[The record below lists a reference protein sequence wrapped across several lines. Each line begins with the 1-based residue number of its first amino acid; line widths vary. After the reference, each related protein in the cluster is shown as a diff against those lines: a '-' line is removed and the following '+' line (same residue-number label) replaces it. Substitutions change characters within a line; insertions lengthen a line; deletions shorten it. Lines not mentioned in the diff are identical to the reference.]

1 MDEQTIIK
9 QIREL
14 AEKLGKTPTK
24 REYNKVYRPTYNNIK
39 FGRFSLMVEKA
50 GLTLNYFCL
59 SDEEIKRKFKN
70 YIEKNGVPACGSIK
84 IKGLPSFDV
93 VQKRWGTYENFLKEI
108 GYSGNLT
115 RFSKKYTK
123 DEMIKFLQ
131 EKVDD
136 GSFRLHKDLKTK
148 KELPYIDTVY
158 KILDCKSFD
167 DVIKIIDREKYFK
180 KYKTK
185 ETSKIEKT
193 NEELISDYIKLS
205 KKINKTVYGATRF
218 DTVKYLGI
226 YSNFYAMRF
235 GSFSNF
241 RKEAGFE
248 KFKNIKPKF
257 TKEEVTELLLDEIKN
272 KGRLLKV
279 REIDA
284 DENFP
289 SLTTI
294 YCLFRTC
301 KIKEIYEKIG
311 ANKIIK

>member
-9 QIREL
+9 QIRDL
-14 AEKLGKTPTK
+14 AEKLGKTPTR
-24 REYNKVYRPTYNNIK
+24 REYNKVYRPAYNNKK
-39 FGRFSLMVEKA
+39 FGSFSLIVEKA
-50 GLTLNYFCL
+50 GLTSNRFCL
-59 SDEEIKRKFKN
+59 SDEEVKQKFKE
-70 YIEKNGVPACGSIK
+70 YIEKNGIPACRSVK

-93 VQKRWGTYENFLKEI
+93 VINRWGSYENFLKEI
-108 GYSGNLT
+108 GYSGKLNKFHKNYI
-115 RFSKKYTK
+115 R

-136 GSFRLHKDLKTK
+136 GSFRCNKDLKTK
-148 KELPYIDTVY
+148 KELPYIDTVCR
-158 KILDCKSFD
+158 ILDCKSFEE
-167 DVIKIIDREKYFK
+167 VTKIIDREKYFK
-180 KYKTK
+180 INKKK
-185 ETSKIEKT
+185 EAYKIEKT

-226 YSNFYAMRF
+226 YSTFYAMRF

-257 TKEEVTELLLDEIKN
+257 TKDEAVELLLEEIKN
-272 KGRLLKV
+272 KGRFLKL
-279 REIDA
+279 REIEADA
-284 DENFP
+284 KLP
-289 SLTTI
+289 SLTTL
-294 YCLFRTC
+294 YCLFGTC